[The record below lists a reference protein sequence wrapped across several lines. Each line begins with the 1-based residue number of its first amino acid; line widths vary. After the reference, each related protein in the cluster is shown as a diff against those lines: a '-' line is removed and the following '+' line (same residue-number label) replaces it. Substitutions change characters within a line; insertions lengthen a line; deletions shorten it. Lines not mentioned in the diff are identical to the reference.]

1 VSESNKAKLN
11 LTAWLPV
18 ESLLRHR
25 RTVLIAACLLA
36 IISVLLLPLVQ
47 VNYDMREY
55 LPEDSQT
62 REALDLLESTFG
74 LDGSAYVMVP
84 ADSMAQASEYKRAIQ
99 DVSGVSQVVFYDD
112 LADITQPPSWQSEEQ
127 LKLYY
132 REGQALFTVAFAGDD
147 YSSETAQALDDI
159 RDSLSSMG
167 AQPAMAGPA
176 VRTANMT
183 AAAGNEVF
191 WIIVVVIPLFLII
204 LLIFTHSFAEAVM
217 FLVVIGIAVIINIG
231 TNSIF
236 PHISFMT
243 HLSVAVLQFAISMDY
258 SIFLLHRF
266 GEERQRDPDLK
277 QAMIKAVRGSFAP
290 ITASALTTMAGF
302 MALVSMRY
310 SLGKDMGLVLSKGI
324 LLSLIC
330 VLFVLPSMTITFIR
344 AIDKTTH
351 RNLLPEFKWL
361 GKHAVRARF
370 VLIPIWIL
378 LMIGAF
384 VAQSNNAF
392 VYGEAAIM
400 ASRGSQVEQDQQKID
415 ELFGRQN
422 PLLIIMPGG
431 DQSAEY
437 QLAQN
442 LQNIPEVTSVQALAT
457 LADPALP
464 RQLLPAAA
472 IDNFEQNGYSRM
484 ILTLDTAEESEQAYA
499 IVDQIRQL
507 AAAASPQAVVFGST
521 TSVEDIKNVVEHDYT
536 IVNLISILAVGL
548 ILLFTFRSLLLPV
561 LLVLVI
567 ESAIWLNMA
576 VPYVT
581 GKPLSFIG
589 YMIVSAIQLGATI
602 DYAILLTSRYVEQ
615 RQLTDRVSASR
626 ASIERAGGSVLMS
639 AGILTA
645 AGIVVWIVSK
655 IEGIQELGLLIGR
668 GAVLSGFLVLIILP
682 QLLLVLDRP
691 IAATDLDKHIIK
703 RWHNRKKNK

>member
-1 VSESNKAKLN
+1 
-11 LTAWLPV
+11 
-18 ESLLRHR
+18 
-25 RTVLIAACLLA
+25 
-36 IISVLLLPLVQ
+36 
-47 VNYDMREY
+47 
-55 LPEDSQT
+55 
-62 REALDLLESTFG
+62 
-74 LDGSAYVMVP
+74 
-84 ADSMAQASEYKRAIQ
+84 
-99 DVSGVSQVVFYDD
+99 
-112 LADITQPPSWQSEEQ
+112 
-127 LKLYY
+127 
-132 REGQALFTVAFAGDD
+132 
-147 YSSETAQALDDI
+147 
-159 RDSLSSMG
+159 
-167 AQPAMAGPA
+167 
-176 VRTANMT
+176 
-183 AAAGNEVF
+183 
-191 WIIVVVIPLFLII
+191 
-204 LLIFTHSFAEAVM
+204 
-217 FLVVIGIAVIINIG
+217 
-231 TNSIF
+231 
-236 PHISFMT
+236 
-243 HLSVAVLQFAISMDY
+243 
-258 SIFLLHRF
+258 
-266 GEERQRDPDLK
+266 
-277 QAMIKAVRGSFAP
+277 
-290 ITASALTTMAGF
+290 
-302 MALVSMRY
+302 
-310 SLGKDMGLVLSKGI
+310 
-324 LLSLIC
+324 
-330 VLFVLPSMTITFIR
+330 
-344 AIDKTTH
+344 
-351 RNLLPEFKWL
+351 
-361 GKHAVRARF
+361 
-370 VLIPIWIL
+370 
-378 LMIGAF
+378 
-384 VAQSNNAF
+384 
-392 VYGEAAIM
+392 
-400 ASRGSQVEQDQQKID
+400 
-415 ELFGRQN
+415 
-422 PLLIIMPGG
+422 
-431 DQSAEY
+431 
-437 QLAQN
+437 
-442 LQNIPEVTSVQALAT
+442 
-457 LADPALP
+457 
-464 RQLLPAAA
+464 
-472 IDNFEQNGYSRM
+472 M

>member
-1 VSESNKAKLN
+1 
-11 LTAWLPV
+11 
-18 ESLLRHR
+18 
-25 RTVLIAACLLA
+25 
-36 IISVLLLPLVQ
+36 
-47 VNYDMREY
+47 
-55 LPEDSQT
+55 
-62 REALDLLESTFG
+62 
-74 LDGSAYVMVP
+74 
-84 ADSMAQASEYKRAIQ
+84 
-99 DVSGVSQVVFYDD
+99 
-112 LADITQPPSWQSEEQ
+112 
-127 LKLYY
+127 
-132 REGQALFTVAFAGDD
+132 
-147 YSSETAQALDDI
+147 
-159 RDSLSSMG
+159 
-167 AQPAMAGPA
+167 
-176 VRTANMT
+176 
-183 AAAGNEVF
+183 
-191 WIIVVVIPLFLII
+191 
-204 LLIFTHSFAEAVM
+204 
-217 FLVVIGIAVIINIG
+217 
-231 TNSIF
+231 
-236 PHISFMT
+236 
-243 HLSVAVLQFAISMDY
+243 MDY

-266 GEERQRDPDLK
+266 GEERQKDPDLK

-361 GKHAVRARF
+361 GKHAVRVRF

-464 RQLLPAAA
+464 RNLLPAAA